1 MSGRGPSPGLQR
13 GGRAGRRDGRQ
24 PARRRSRWPDTIA
37 VICLFFFLPGGLSL
51 GVSGLSA
58 FQLPDP
64 RAPEPAGPGVA
75 GNPTADPEEPPF
87 REAFPELRAGLEAR
101 IAPHRGVV
109 GVVVLDPHTGEG
121 LSIRGGERFPSAS
134 MIKVPILLEVFLR
147 AEEGAFGLDDP
158 LSMLA
163 GDRAPGAGILRHFEA
178 PAPLSVR
185 NAALLMTAMSDN
197 TATNLL
203 IAKVGARAV
212 TDRMEALGY
221 PESRLF
227 RRVFGTAAESF
238 DREGSER
245 WGFGVTTP
253 MELARMLASIERRE
267 AVTPEASTEM
277 LRMLEAQQH
286 RVGIP
291 RLLPAGTRVAHK
303 TGTLSAA
310 RHDCGILEADTRT
323 LVLCIMTQENEDTR
337 TAWDNEA
344 EWLQGDLARLVFEA
358 FAEGS

>member
-1 MSGRGPSPGLQR
+1 MNLLR
-13 GGRAGRRDGRQ
+13 
-24 PARRRSRWPDTIA
+24 
-37 VICLFFFLPGGLSL
+37 SL
-51 GVSGLSA
+51 GLGSLRPGSPVPGSLALRFLASGTLVPASLFLAGLLFGPADASA
-58 FQLPDP
+58 AQPPD
-64 RAPEPAGPGVA
+64 APTPGVA
-75 GNPTADPEEPPF
+75 VAGAAGDRAGGPEEPAF
-87 REAFPELRAGLEAR
+87 REAFPELRAALEDR
-101 IAPHRGVV
+101 IARHRGVV
-109 GVVVLDPHTGEG
+109 GMVVLDPHTGEG
-121 LSIRGGERFPSAS
+121 LSIRGEEPFPSAS
-134 MIKVPILLEVFLR
+134 MIKLPVLLVVFLR

-185 NAALLMTAMSDN
+185 NAALLMTALSDN

-227 RRVFGTAAESF
+227 RRVFGPAAESF

-253 MELARMLASIERRE
+253 MELARMLASMERRE
-267 AVTPEASTEM
+267 AVTPEASAEM

-303 TGTLSAA
+303 TGTIAAA
-310 RHDCGILEADTRT
+310 RHDCGMVEVETRT
-323 LVLCIMTQENEDTR
+323 VVVCIMTQENEDTR

-344 EWLQGDLARLVFEA
+344 EMLQGELARLVFDA
-358 FAEGS
+358 FREGG

>member
-1 MSGRGPSPGLQR
+1 MNVLRSLGPGSLRPGRLTRGIRVPGSFVPGTLTPTSLLLASLFLAGLPFGPADASAAQPPEAPTA
-13 GGRAGRRDGRQ
+13 GGAVAGVAADRAGG
-24 PARRRSRWPDTIA
+24 
-37 VICLFFFLPGGLSL
+37 
-51 GVSGLSA
+51 
-58 FQLPDP
+58 
-64 RAPEPAGPGVA
+64 
-75 GNPTADPEEPPF
+75 PEEPPF
-87 REAFPELRAGLEAR
+87 REAFPELRAALEDR
-101 IAPHRGVV
+101 IARHRGVV
-109 GVVVLDPHTGEG
+109 GVVVLDPHTDEG
-121 LSIRGGERFPSAS
+121 LSIRGEEPFPSAS
-134 MIKVPILLEVFLR
+134 MIKVPILIEVFLR

-185 NAALLMTAMSDN
+185 NAALLMTALSDN

-203 IAKVGARAV
+203 IEKVGARAV

-221 PESRLF
+221 PQSRLF

-253 MELARMLASIERRE
+253 MELARMLASMERRE
-267 AVTPEASTEM
+267 AVTPEASAEM

-291 RLLPAGTRVAHK
+291 RLLPAGTRDAHK
-303 TGTLSAA
+303 TGTIAAA
-310 RHDCGILEADTRT
+310 RHDCGIVGAETRT
-323 LVLCIMTQENEDTR
+323 VVVCIMTQENEDTR

-344 EWLQGDLARLVFEA
+344 EMLQGELARLVFDA
-358 FAEGS
+358 FREGG